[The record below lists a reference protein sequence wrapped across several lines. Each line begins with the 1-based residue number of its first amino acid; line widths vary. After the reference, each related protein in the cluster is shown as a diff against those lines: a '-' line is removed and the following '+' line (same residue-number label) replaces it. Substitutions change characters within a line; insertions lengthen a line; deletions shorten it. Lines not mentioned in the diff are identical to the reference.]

1 MVGTKGSRH
10 RATLPVA
17 HHHRERAQHLSTP
30 RWKSRHKMDRD
41 THRPNAHLQADIL
54 RRVDVD
60 LVEVDVLGLLRE
72 LLEDGRDDL
81 ARATPRCP
89 EIEDGGLV
97 AVDLQIT
104 PEDT

>member
-1 MVGTKGSRH
+1 MTPVSDTTLTAEAVENTH
-10 RATLPVA
+10 RAHGDLL
-17 HHHRERAQHLSTP
+17 R
-30 RWKSRHKMDRD
+30 
-41 THRPNAHLQADIL
+41 DIL
-54 RRVDVD
+54 RLVDVD
-60 LVEVDVLGLLRE
+60 LVEVDVLGLVRE

>member
-1 MVGTKGSRH
+1 MTPVSDTNLTAEAGENTH
-10 RATLPVA
+10 RAHANLL
-17 HHHRERAQHLSTP
+17 R
-30 RWKSRHKMDRD
+30 
-41 THRPNAHLQADIL
+41 DIL
-54 RRVDVD
+54 RVVDVD
-60 LVEVDVLGLLRE
+60 LVEGDVLGLVRE

-89 EIEDGGLV
+89 EIEAGGLV

>member
-1 MVGTKGSRH
+1 MTPVSDTTLTAEAGENTH
-10 RATLPVA
+10 RAHGDLL
-17 HHHRERAQHLSTP
+17 R
-30 RWKSRHKMDRD
+30 
-41 THRPNAHLQADIL
+41 DIL
-54 RRVDVD
+54 RLVDVD
-60 LVEVDVLGLLRE
+60 LVEVDVLGLVRE

>member
-1 MVGTKGSRH
+1 MTPVSDTTLTAEASENTH
-10 RATLPVA
+10 RAHANLL
-17 HHHRERAQHLSTP
+17 R
-30 RWKSRHKMDRD
+30 
-41 THRPNAHLQADIL
+41 DIL
-54 RRVDVD
+54 RVVDVD
-60 LVEVDVLGLLRE
+60 LVEVDVLGLVRE

>member
-1 MVGTKGSRH
+1 MTPVSDTILTAEAGENTH
-10 RATLPVA
+10 RAHANLL
-17 HHHRERAQHLSTP
+17 R
-30 RWKSRHKMDRD
+30 
-41 THRPNAHLQADIL
+41 DIL
-54 RRVDVD
+54 RVVDVD
-60 LVEVDVLGLLRE
+60 LVEVDVLGLVRE

-97 AVDLQIT
+97 AVDLPIT

>member
-1 MVGTKGSRH
+1 MNVGICT
-10 RATLPVA
+10 
-17 HHHRERAQHLSTP
+17 
-30 RWKSRHKMDRD
+30 RD
-41 THRPNAHLQADIL
+41 TRKRHNLNRRGGENTHRTHANLLRDIL
-54 RRVDVD
+54 RVVDVD
-60 LVEVDVLGLLRE
+60 LVEVDVLGLVRE

>member
-1 MVGTKGSRH
+1 MTPVSDTALTAEAGENTH
-10 RATLPVA
+10 RAHGDLL
-17 HHHRERAQHLSTP
+17 R
-30 RWKSRHKMDRD
+30 
-41 THRPNAHLQADIL
+41 DIL
-54 RRVDVD
+54 RLVDVD
-60 LVEVDVLGLLRE
+60 LVEVDVFGLLRE

>member
-1 MVGTKGSRH
+1 MAMADRVDKR
-10 RATLPVA
+10 VA
-17 HHHRERAQHLSTP
+17 HDQL
-30 RWKSRHKMDRD
+30 
-41 THRPNAHLQADIL
+41 NG
-54 RRVDVD
+54 RVFRSHI
-60 LVEVDVLGLLRE
+60 EVDVLGLVRE